1 MDEREHPW
9 GVYIHIPFCKS
20 KCFYCDFPSYAG
32 RESFMADYVS
42 ALVREIERVGAL
54 RVEEAGTP
62 ATIYIGGGTPSV
74 LPQEL
79 LETLLTAVRR
89 IFLEADFPQGERAR
103 ERAEAGTVEYT
114 MECNPGTVDMEML
127 KLCRLQGVNRLSFG
141 VQSFDDRMLRR
152 LGRIHTGLEAMRSA
166 HLARIAGFD
175 NISMDLMYGLPEE
188 TVDDFRHDLQA
199 MVELSPEHIS
209 VYGLQLE
216 MGTAFYKMQENGKLK
231 LPDEETVEAM
241 YDLLVDFLPAKGYG
255 RYEISSF
262 AKAGRES
269 RHNLSYWRDAEYL
282 GLGAAA
288 HSYLGDRR
296 YENTHDILAYIEGIR
311 EGESIRRLEE
321 DVTEKAHKEE
331 FCFLAL
337 RTTEGIEKAAFARTF
352 GEKLTDVYAGAI
364 ADLKKKEL
372 LEETETHVRLT
383 PLGMKYGNMAFE
395 AFLL

>member
-1 MDEREHPW
+1 MDEKQRPW

-32 RESFMADYVS
+32 REAFMSDYAS
-42 ALVREIERVGAL
+42 ALVREIERVGAI

-79 LETLLTAVRR
+79 LEKLLTAVRS

-103 ERAEAGTVEYT
+103 ERVAAGTVEYT
-114 MECNPGTVDMEML
+114 MECNPGTVDLDML
-127 KLCRLQGVNRLSFG
+127 KLCRMLGVNRLSFG
-141 VQSFDDRMLRR
+141 VQSFDDRLLRR
-152 LGRIHTGLEAMRSA
+152 LGRIHTGLEAMRSM

-199 MVELSPEHIS
+199 MVELLPEHIS

-216 MGTAFYKMQENGKLK
+216 PGTAFYKMKENGKLK
-231 LPDEETVEAM
+231 LPDEEAVEAM
-241 YDLLVDFLPAKGYG
+241 YDLMVDFLPAKGYG

-262 AKAGRES
+262 AKTGRES

-321 DVTEKAHKEE
+321 AVTEKAHKEE

-337 RTTEGIEKAAFARTF
+337 RTAEGIEKAAFARTF
-352 GEKLTDVYAGAI
+352 GEDLTDAYAGSI
-364 ADLKKKEL
+364 ANLKEKKL